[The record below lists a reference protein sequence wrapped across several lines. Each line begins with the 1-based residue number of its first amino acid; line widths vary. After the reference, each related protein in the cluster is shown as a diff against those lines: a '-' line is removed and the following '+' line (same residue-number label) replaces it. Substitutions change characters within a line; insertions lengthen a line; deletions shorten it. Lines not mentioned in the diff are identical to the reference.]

1 MNSNTTAS
9 HLTEETLI
17 LQYYGETENAAAVE
31 AHLAACAVC
40 RDEFDR
46 LRHVLGLVDV
56 EEVPEPGPAFEREV
70 WARLV
75 PQLETRET
83 SWLARFF
90 GLRSGA
96 SLERASAR
104 HVPAGPK
111 WAYAGGVAAL
121 LLAAFVA
128 GRYSGGTPPAP
139 GAPGATTVAATGDV
153 SERVLVVA
161 VVDHLDRSQMMLIEL
176 LNAEPGVASAG
187 LGTDQS
193 RARELVA
200 ENRLYRVSAAQ
211 AGDEAISDV
220 LDDLERVLLEI
231 ANTPQDASP
240 QDLEALRQRIDAR
253 GLLFMVRVVHSE
265 MRERERKTL
274 TAGSTS

>member
-1 MNSNTTAS
+1 MNTTPATP
-9 HLTEETLI
+9 HLTEEALI
-17 LQYYGETENAAAVE
+17 LQYYGETEDTAAVE
-31 AHLAACAVC
+31 AHLATCAAC

-56 EEVPEPGPAFEREV
+56 AEVPEPGPGFEREM

-75 PQLETRET
+75 PQLDTRKT
-83 SWLARFF
+83 SWLARLFP
-90 GLRSGA
+90 
-96 SLERASAR
+96 AR
-104 HVPAGPK
+104 PA

-128 GRYSGGTPPAP
+128 GRYSGGPVPVPAGP
-139 GAPGATTVAATGDV
+139 GTTATVANGDV

-161 VVDHLDRSQMMLIEL
+161 VVDHLDRSQMMLVEL
-176 LNAEPGVASAG
+176 LNAEPGQLPVDRGAE
-187 LGTDQS
+187 QS

-211 AGDEAISDV
+211 AGDDAISDV

-253 GLLFMVRVVHSE
+253 GLLFKVRVVHSE

-274 TAGSTS
+274 TVGSTS